1 MELKNENLILITGAT
16 GYIGGRLLR
25 VLEEQGARVRCIAR
39 RPEYLRPRV
48 GADVEIVPGDLLD
61 PASLESTLEGV
72 QTAFYLVHSMS
83 ASRDFEEKDRLA
95 ARNFASAAERAG
107 VSRIIYLGGLAHGEN
122 LSLHLASRLEVGRI
136 LRESAVPTV
145 EFRAS
150 VIIGSGSLSFEMVRG
165 LVEHLPVM
173 FTPRWVRTLAQPI
186 AVEDV
191 IAYLVA
197 ALDRP
202 IEGSEVF
209 EIGGAQKVSYG
220 GIMREY
226 ARQRG
231 LHRLYFKVPLLTPQL
246 SSLWLALVTP
256 LYARVGRKLLEG
268 VRNESTVQDER
279 ALEEFPIRP
288 RGISEALSRAL
299 VNEDE
304 EFARTHW
311 ADSLAEPSLKRHW
324 GGVTFRR
331 RKLDSYSI
339 MIHADPEEIFP
350 HIQCVGGK
358 RGWYSHG
365 FLWWLRGLLDQLF
378 GGVGIRRGRRDPACV
393 LPGDRLDF
401 WRVEQVEEPR
411 LLRMF
416 AEMKLPGRAWLQVEV
431 DSLNGCSRITLTA
444 IYDPVGLLGE
454 VYWYAVYPL
463 HGLVFNGM
471 LREIK
476 RAVLKSLKTGRLQAA
491 EPDMACADDV
501 EPVHWRNGKEPDK
514 DQN

>member
-1 MELKNENLILITGAT
+1 MTNDKPLILLTGAT

-25 VLEEQGARVRCIAR
+25 VLEEQGSRVRCIAR
-39 RPEYLRPRV
+39 RPEYLKPRV
-48 GADVEIVPGDLLD
+48 GVQTEVVPGDLLD
-61 PASLESTLEGV
+61 PFSLERALEGV
-72 QTAFYLVHSMS
+72 QTTYYLVHSMS
-83 ASRDFEEKDRLA
+83 SSGNFEEKDRLA
-95 ARNFASAAERAG
+95 ARNFASAAQSAG
-107 VSRIIYLGGLAHGEN
+107 VSRIIYMGGLAHGED
-122 LSLHLASRLEVGRI
+122 LSPHLASRLEVGRI
-136 LRESAVPTV
+136 LRESGLPTV

-150 VIIGSGSLSFEMVRG
+150 VIIGSGSLSFELVRG

-173 FTPRWVRTLAQPI
+173 LTPRWVRTLAQPI

-191 IAYLVA
+191 IAYLAA
-197 ALDRP
+197 ALERP
-202 IEGSEVF
+202 IKGSEVF
-209 EIGGAQKVSYG
+209 EIGGAQKVSYS
-220 GIMREY
+220 GIMKEY

-231 LHRLYFKVPLLTPQL
+231 LHRLFIRVPFLTPNL
-246 SSLWLALVTP
+246 SSLWLTLITP
-256 LYARVGRKLLEG
+256 LYAQVGRKLLEG
-268 VRNESTVQDER
+268 VRNDSTVHDQR
-279 ALEEFPIRP
+279 AFEAFPIRP
-288 RGISEALSRAL
+288 RGIAEAVSRAL

-304 EFARTHW
+304 EFAQTHW
-311 ADSLAEPSLKRHW
+311 ADSLADPSLERHW

-365 FLWWLRGLLDQLF
+365 YLWWLRGLADQLF

-401 WRVEQVEEPR
+401 WRVELVEEPR

-416 AEMKLPGRAWLQVEV
+416 SEMKMPGRAWLQVEINP
-431 DSLNGCSRITLTA
+431 LNGCSRITLTA

-454 VYWYAVYPL
+454 IYWHAVYPL

-471 LREIK
+471 LREMKRSVIK
-476 RAVLKSLKTGRLQAA
+476 SREA
-491 EPDMACADDV
+491 EQLSATDEDIACADNV
-501 EPVHWRNGKEPDK
+501 GPVHWGHGKEPEK
-514 DQN
+514 DQR